1 MSAQSKAMYWQ
12 ARAMEL
18 EAMVERMA
26 KVLKRI
32 SCRCDDRAYIECQ
45 GPETC
50 KGADSKEALAA
61 YAAMKGGK

>member
-12 ARAMEL
+12 ARCREL

-26 KVLKRI
+26 ERLARATCLRIHYPHGQLGECDSCKDDAALK
-32 SCRCDDRAYIECQ
+32 
-45 GPETC
+45 
-50 KGADSKEALAA
+50 A

>member
-12 ARAMEL
+12 ARCREL

-26 KVLKRI
+26 ELMREYH
-32 SCRCDDRAYIECQ
+32 DRALPCVGDCRTEEILE
-45 GPETC
+45 
-50 KGADSKEALAA
+50 A